1 MSMDTP
7 RPTEST
13 PESILEPASPR
24 SNAGA
29 WIEGVVG
36 LVLVLAGVGVG
47 LLFTSIGSRGQTGTV
62 SMEIPP
68 QRAMSLADFDLT
80 DSHGRSVTRADLAG
94 RVVVANFVFTSC
106 GATCLQVSRK
116 VAAVQKRLA
125 GNPGVRFVSITIDP
139 KTDTPT
145 TLAGFARKIGA
156 DDPAWLFLTGESN
169 RVTRLLDASF
179 IAGFGASDRD
189 PFQSV
194 LDTTRIGLL
203 DRHGRMRGFFDG
215 LKKGVEV
222 SVETA
227 VNSLLK
233 EE

>member
-1 MSMDTP
+1 MSLDTP
-7 RPTEST
+7 LPPEST
-13 PESILEPASPR
+13 PEPASLR

-29 WIEGVVG
+29 WVEGVVG

-47 LLFTSIGSRGQTGTV
+47 LLFTSIGSRGQTGTA

-68 QRAMSLADFDLT
+68 QRAMSLVDFDLT
-80 DSHGRSVTRADLAG
+80 DSRGRTVTQADLTG

-116 VAAVQKRLA
+116 VASVQKRLA
-125 GNPGVRFVSITIDP
+125 GNNEVRFVSITIDP
-139 KTDTPT
+139 KTDTPA

-156 DDPAWLFLTGESN
+156 DDPGWLFLTGESN
-169 RVTRLLDASF
+169 KVVRLLDASF

-194 LDTTRIGLL
+194 LDTTRIGVM

-215 LKKGVEV
+215 LKKDVEA
-222 SVETA
+222 SLEKA
-227 VNSLLK
+227 VDSLLK
-233 EE
+233 EQ